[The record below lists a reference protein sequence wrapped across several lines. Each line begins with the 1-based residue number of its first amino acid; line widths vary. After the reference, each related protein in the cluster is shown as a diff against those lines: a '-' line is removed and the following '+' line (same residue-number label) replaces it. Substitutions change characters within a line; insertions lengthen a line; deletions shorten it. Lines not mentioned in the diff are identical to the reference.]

1 MKDFFD
7 DFFNEMALFSKP
19 SRLVFNTPVF
29 DMMPSVW
36 TKTDEGY
43 KAIIKTLGIDKV
55 EVTTFDY
62 GINIKGSNEIEGYTY
77 NVDISLP
84 IAQDVMSD
92 VVKITHETKCGVTVV
107 NLILER
113 PEKKKI
119 VIESR

>member
-29 DMMPSVW
+29 DMRPSVW

-55 EVTTFDY
+55 EVSTFDY

>member
-29 DMMPSVW
+29 DMRPSVW

>member
-29 DMMPSVW
+29 DMRPSVW
-36 TKTDEGY
+36 TKTEEGY

>member
-29 DMMPSVW
+29 DIRPSVW

-55 EVTTFDY
+55 EVSTFDY

>member
-29 DMMPSVW
+29 DMRPSVW

-43 KAIIKTLGIDKV
+43 KAIIKTRGIDKV

>member
-1 MKDFFD
+1 MRDFFD

-29 DMMPSVW
+29 DMKPSVW
-36 TKTDEGY
+36 AKTDEGY

-119 VIESR
+119 VIEGR